1 MVSMPQISIAI
12 GEQES
17 GARFVARVEDAVNLL
32 VGNYSI
38 AEHKEY
44 QELRYGRL
52 NRIFELAG
60 ILCQP

>member
-17 GARFVARVEDAVNLL
+17 GARFVGRVEDDVNLL

-44 QELRYGRL
+44 QELGYG
-52 NRIFELAG
+52 
-60 ILCQP
+60 